1 MMGSDNQREAVTVC
15 CKFGKRLVAT
25 SCGWKIM
32 TICVRHRKVKIFSRT
47 LIKTILDPLPM
58 VSSAIESSDL
68 VSRWKSQNKGPITV
82 FGVPRSLWKSSEND
96 SRLTKKK
103 SPMISLSYLVP
114 IGDTVIVNRLGLK
127 FNIIQVHVLKIR

>member
-32 TICVRHRKVKIFSRT
+32 TICVRHRKVRIFSRT
-47 LIKTILDPLPM
+47 LIKTLLDPLPM
-58 VSSAIESSDL
+58 VSSAIERSDL
-68 VSRWKSQNKGPITV
+68 FSRWKSQNKGPITV

-103 SPMISLSYLVP
+103 SPMNTVSDLVL

-127 FNIIQVHVLKIR
+127 FYIIKVLKIR

>member
-32 TICVRHRKVKIFSRT
+32 TICVRHRKVRMSSRT
-47 LIKTILDPLPM
+47 LIKTIIDPLPM
-58 VSSAIESSDL
+58 VSSAIATSDL
-68 VSRWKSQNKGPITV
+68 TARWKSQNKGPITV

-103 SPMISLSYLVP
+103 SPMNSVSDLLL
-114 IGDTVIVNRLGLK
+114 IGQTSIVNRFGLK
-127 FNIIQVHVLKIR
+127 FISLLEI

>member
-1 MMGSDNQREAVTVC
+1 MPGAP
-15 CKFGKRLVAT
+15 G
-25 SCGWKIM
+25 
-32 TICVRHRKVKIFSRT
+32 
-47 LIKTILDPLPM
+47 LIKTLLDPLPM
-58 VSSAIESSDL
+58 VSSAIEQLDL
-68 VSRWKSQNKGPITV
+68 FSRWKSQNKGPITV

-127 FNIIQVHVLKIR
+127 FNIIQVYVLKIR

>member
-15 CKFGKRLVAT
+15 CKFGTRLVAT

-47 LIKTILDPLPM
+47 LIKTLLDPLPM
-58 VSSAIESSDL
+58 VSSAIEQLDL
-68 VSRWKSQNKGPITV
+68 FSRWKSQNKGPITV
-82 FGVPRSLWKSSEND
+82 FGVPRSLWKSPEND

-103 SPMISLSYLVP
+103 SPVNTVSDLVL
-114 IGDTVIVNRLGLK
+114 IGQTSIVNRLGLK
-127 FNIIQVHVLKIR
+127 FDSFLVI